1 LTPAPDNTQR
11 ERVRIYATG
20 SCEGFDKLRESL
32 ANHPEIEL
40 IGASTTV
47 SEGAAA
53 LAGGHLDAV
62 LHATRSASL
71 PADELNAIREHTRA
85 PLLLVA
91 SSGSAGLLQQALDAD
106 VSDVLL
112 LPQLVENVA
121 FAIRKATHTTRRHVE
136 SGPSRRGKVVTVF
149 SPKGGTGKTVTA
161 TNLATA
167 CAKFEGRKTLLVD
180 LDLQFGDAAIM
191 LGVEPDKTI
200 YDLVVAPGELDTE
213 KLLGY
218 TTRHACGLEILPAPL
233 RPEDAELVT
242 EAKLGRLL
250 EVAREAFDVIVVD
263 TSPFFHGPM
272 LATLDRTEELL
283 LLCSLDV
290 PTLKNLRLALQTL
303 DLLSFPK
310 QRVSIVLNRSN
321 SKVGMKPNEVE
332 GALGMKVRYEIPSDR
347 AVPLAVNRGNPV
359 VLAEESADVSRA
371 IKSMAKEMFR
381 APKEESEGKK
391 RRLIPALA
399 RS

>member
-1 LTPAPDNTQR
+1 MTAATDTAQR
-11 ERVRIYATG
+11 ERVRLYATG

-32 ANHPEIEL
+32 ASHPEIEMV
-40 IGASTTV
+40 GSSTNV
-47 SEGAAA
+47 NDGAAA

-62 LHATRSASL
+62 LHATRGASL
-71 PADELNAIREHTRA
+71 PADELATIREHTRA
-85 PLLLVA
+85 PVLIVA
-91 SSGSAGLLQQALDAD
+91 SSSSSGLLEQALDAD
-106 VSDVLL
+106 VADVLL
-112 LPQLVENVA
+112 LPQLVENVV
-121 FAIRKATHTTRRHVE
+121 FAIRKATHTGRRHVE
-136 SGPSRRGKVVTVF
+136 AGSGRQGKIVTVF

-167 CAKFEGRKTLLVD
+167 CAKFEGRKTLLLD

-191 LGVEPDKTI
+191 LGIEPDKTI

-213 KLLGY
+213 KLAGY
-218 TTRHACGLEILPAPL
+218 TTKHPCGLEVLPAPL

-250 EVAREAFDVIVVD
+250 EVARESFDVIVVD

-272 LATLDRTEELL
+272 LATLDRTDELL

-310 QRVSIVLNRSN
+310 QRVRIVLNRSN

-332 GALGMKVRYEIPSDR
+332 GALGMKVRFEVPSDR

-359 VLAEESADVSRA
+359 VLAEEGADVSKA
-371 IKSMAKEMFR
+371 IKSMAKELFH
-381 APKEESEGKK
+381 APKEEGKK
-391 RRLIPALA
+391 RRFGKPALA

>member
-1 LTPAPDNTQR
+1 MSSTNDTNQR
-11 ERVRIYATG
+11 ERVRLFATG
-20 SCEGFDKLRESL
+20 SCEGFDKLCESL
-32 ANHPEIEL
+32 GSHPEIEL
-40 IGASTTV
+40 VGASTTV
-47 SEGAAA
+47 ADGAAA

-62 LHATRSASL
+62 LHATRGAAL
-71 PADELNAIREHTRA
+71 PVDELAAIRDHSRA
-85 PLLLVA
+85 PILIVA
-91 SSGSAGLLQQALDAD
+91 SSSSSGVLEQALDAD
-106 VSDVLL
+106 VADVLL
-112 LPQLVENVA
+112 LPQLVENVV
-121 FAIRKATHTTRRHVE
+121 FAIRKATHTTRRH
-136 SGPSRRGKVVTVF
+136 SGSGSGRHGKIVTVF

-161 TNLATA
+161 SNLAAA
-167 CAKFEGRKTLLVD
+167 CAKFEGRKTLLLD

-191 LGVEPDKTI
+191 LGLEPEKTI

-213 KLLGY
+213 KLAGY
-218 TTRHACGLEILPAPL
+218 TTKHACGLEILPAPL

-250 EVAREAFDVIVVD
+250 EVARESFDVIVVD

-272 LATLDRTEELL
+272 LATLDRTDELL

-310 QRVSIVLNRSN
+310 QRVRIVLNRSN

-332 GALGMKVRYEIPSDR
+332 GALGMKVRFEVPSDR

-359 VLAEESADVSRA
+359 VLAEEGADVSKA
-371 IKSMAKEMFR
+371 IKLMAKELFP
-381 APKEESEGKK
+381 AVKEEGKK
-391 RRLIPALA
+391 RRLLPALA

>member
-1 LTPAPDNTQR
+1 MSTTQTSER

-20 SCEGFDKLRESL
+20 ACEGFDKLRDSL

-40 IGASTTV
+40 VGASV
-47 SEGAAA
+47 NVADGAAA

-71 PADELNAIREHTRA
+71 PADELAALREHTRA
-85 PLLLVA
+85 PVLIVA
-91 SSGSAGLLQQALDAD
+91 SSGTTRMLEEALEVGIA
-106 VSDVLL
+106 DVLL
-112 LPQLVENVA
+112 LPQLVENVV
-121 FAIRKATHTTRRHVE
+121 FAIRKATHTTRHVQAAGGGRH
-136 SGPSRRGKVVTVF
+136 GKIVTVF

-167 CAKFEGRKTLLVD
+167 LAKHENRRTLLLD

-191 LGVEPDKTI
+191 LGVEPEKTI
-200 YDLVVAPGELDTE
+200 YDLVVAPGELDSE
-213 KLLGY
+213 KLAGY
-218 TTRHACGLEILPAPL
+218 ITKHTSGLDVLPAPL

-250 EVAREAFDVIVVD
+250 EVARESYDCIVVD

-272 LATLDRTEELL
+272 LATLDRTDELL

-303 DLLSFPK
+303 ELLSFPK
-310 QRVSIVLNRSN
+310 QRVRIVLNRAN
-321 SKVGMKPNEVE
+321 SKVGMKQNEVE
-332 GALGMKVRYEIPSDR
+332 SALGMKVRFEIPSDR
-347 AVPLAVNRGNPV
+347 AVPLAVNRGKPV
-359 VLAEESADVSRA
+359 VLDEEGADVSRA
-371 IKSMAKEMFR
+371 IRSMAKNVF
-381 APKEESEGKK
+381 PLEEEAARKQ
-391 RRLIPALA
+391 RRLLPAFA
-399 RS
+399 RG